1 MRKSDE
7 LWLSRTLYSI
17 YGFKSFKVIDVIN
30 ETESG
35 ICVFWNKGNRQ
46 VWLPKS
52 HIYRE
57 KPNYD

>member
-1 MRKSDE
+1 MKKSDE
-7 LWLSRTLYSI
+7 LWLSKTLYSI

-35 ICVFWNKGNRQ
+35 ICVFWHKGNKEI
-46 VWLPKS
+46 WLPKS
-52 HIYRE
+52 HILRS